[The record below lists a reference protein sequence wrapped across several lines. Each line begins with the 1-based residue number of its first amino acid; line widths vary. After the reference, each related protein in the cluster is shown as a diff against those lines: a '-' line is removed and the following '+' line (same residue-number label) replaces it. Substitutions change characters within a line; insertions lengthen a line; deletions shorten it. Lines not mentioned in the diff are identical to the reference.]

1 MSYERGWGNLEGN
14 STKDVLEFDRVLA
27 LPVATNNN
35 ATSHAMTN
43 ILKKSI
49 IGCRICRK
57 PYILICF
64 AFIP

>member
-1 MSYERGWGNLEGN
+1 VGKSLEGN

-35 ATSHAMTN
+35 GNFTHAMTN

-49 IGCRICRK
+49 IGCRLCRK
-57 PYILICF
+57 SYILICF